1 MGQKHIR
8 NLKSLGMENVSVCD
22 TNASNLSKVTTEY
35 NVKGYN
41 DFTEAIGASSPD
53 AVLICTPPYLHV
65 SQAFNAIKYGAH
77 VFVEKPIS
85 NSTDGIFDLISEARQ
100 RNRIIQVGYNFRFQ
114 KGLIKMKELLD
125 DGQIGKVLWARAEY
139 GQYLPD
145 WRPEQDYRN
154 TYTAKKSQ
162 GGGILLDASHE
173 IDYML
178 WLLGEIDTL
187 HCIAGT
193 ISDLEVDVEDTA
205 SINLRFK
212 SGSIGEIHLDFVQR
226 AFSRTCKIVGTKGT
240 LIWAAL
246 EPSLKWF
253 NIDLNSWQDINV
265 ESELNDKYRDEIEAF
280 LCCVNDSLE
289 PVNDATSG
297 LRTLNV
303 VLACQESASTGLAI
317 NF

>member
-22 TNASNLSKVTTEY
+22 TNPSNLSKVTTGY

-65 SQAFNAIKYGAH
+65 SQALNAIKYGAH

-125 DGQIGKVLWARAEY
+125 DGQIGRVLWARAEY

-145 WRPEQDYRN
+145 WRPNQDYRN
-154 TYTAKKSQ
+154 IYTAKKSE
-162 GGGILLDASHE
+162 GGGILMDASHE

-226 AFSRTCKIVGTKGT
+226 AFSRTCKIVGTEGT
-240 LIWAAL
+240 LIWGAL

-253 NIDLNSWQDINV
+253 NIDSNSWQNINV
-265 ESELNDKYRDEIEAF
+265 ESELNDKYRDEIETF
-280 LCCVNDSLE
+280 LCSVNDSLE
-289 PVNDATSG
+289 TVNDATSG

-317 NF
+317 KF

>member
-77 VFVEKPIS
+77 VFVEKPLS
-85 NSTDGIFDLISEARQ
+85 NSTDGVFDLISEARQ
-100 RNRIIQVGYNFRFQ
+100 QNKIIQVGYNFRFQ

-125 DGQIGKVLWARAEY
+125 DGQIGRVLWARAEY

-145 WRPEQDYRN
+145 WRPNQDYRN
-154 TYTAKKSQ
+154 IYTAKKSE
-162 GGGILLDASHE
+162 GGGILMDASHE

-226 AFSRTCKIVGTKGT
+226 AFSRTCKIVGTEGT
-240 LIWAAL
+240 LIWGAL

-253 NIDLNSWQDINV
+253 NIDSNSWQNINV
-265 ESELNDKYRDEIEAF
+265 ESELNDKYRDEIETF
-280 LCCVNDSLE
+280 LCSVNDSLE
-289 PVNDATSG
+289 TVNDATSG

-317 NF
+317 KF